1 MSTKPQ
7 DHLPSSRVTTVGG
20 EADVSSMTAVC
31 EDNKG
36 AADAESPETVNI
48 VSNSASAAAVPG
60 AAVVAVTG
68 FGWSPTRP
76 QAQAPPGKVTGYSGL
91 A

>member
-1 MSTKPQ
+1 
-7 DHLPSSRVTTVGG
+7 
-20 EADVSSMTAVC
+20 MTAAD
-31 EDNKG
+31 EANNG
-36 AADAESPETVNI
+36 SADAESPETANI
-48 VSNSASAAAVPG
+48 VSNSASAAAVVALG
-60 AAVVAVTG
+60 AAAAAVVAAAAALGAAVAVTG

>member
-1 MSTKPQ
+1 MTGGEGG
-7 DHLPSSRVTTVGG
+7 VGG
-20 EADVSSMTAVC
+20 EA
-31 EDNKG
+31 NNG
-36 AADAESPETVNI
+36 AADAESPANI
-48 VSNSASAAAVPG
+48 VSKSASAAAVVAAAAAGVAAVAVPG
-60 AAVVAVTG
+60 AAAAVAVTG